1 DQYLFGSLVTVNQQ
15 QVYIISII
23 TLLILLYFIVLR
35 RPLYLLTFD
44 EATAKTSGINTNV
57 LSLSFSIV
65 TGLAISV
72 IIPIIGVLLVSALLV
87 LPAAFAIRI
96 AKGFNMVFI
105 TAILIS
111 LFSVFTGLTSSY
123 QLGTPP
129 GPSITLL
136 LIVLLLIG
144 FAVQGVWT
152 FIKKEAQRKKR
163 HR

>member
-1 DQYLFGSLVTVNQQ
+1 M
-15 QVYIISII
+15 
-23 TLLILLYFIVLR
+23 
-35 RPLYLLTFD
+35 
-44 EATAKTSGINTNV
+44 
-57 LSLSFSIV
+57 SFSIV

-96 AKGFNMVFI
+96 AKGFKWVF
-105 TAILIS
+105 TAAIVIS

-136 LIVLLLIG
+136 LIILLLLG
-144 FAVQGVWT
+144 FTPQGIWNA
-152 FIKKEAQRKKR
+152 FKKGKERKKPPLSGAAVSSAAPFNGFFYR
-163 HR
+163 NKSARRSYDSFFASKSKTLQSTIISFV

>member
-1 DQYLFGSLVTVNQQ
+1 
-15 QVYIISII
+15 
-23 TLLILLYFIVLR
+23 
-35 RPLYLLTFD
+35 
-44 EATAKTSGINTNV
+44 
-57 LSLSFSIV
+57 SLSFSIV

-111 LFSVFTGLTSSY
+111 LFSVFAGLTSSY

-136 LIVLLLIG
+136 VIVLLLLG
-144 FAVQGVWT
+144 FAVQGVWM
-152 FIKKEAQRKKR
+152 FIKKEAQRKKGR
-163 HR
+163 Q